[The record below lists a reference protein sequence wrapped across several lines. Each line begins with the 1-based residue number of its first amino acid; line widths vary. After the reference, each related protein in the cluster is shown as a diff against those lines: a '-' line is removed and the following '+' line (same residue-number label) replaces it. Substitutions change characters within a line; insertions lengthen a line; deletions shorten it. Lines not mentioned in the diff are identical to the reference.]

1 MTPLL
6 IQVAKIAEIVA
17 RRATRAGAA
26 MILAAAIAVAG
37 AACTSA
43 PVSKTRALDSRL
55 AWPCDRLVVE
65 WAVDAEHAQ
74 QLVGQSLR
82 VRTTDGAGR
91 LRLQVMRCEP
101 SAPAAPAAQDSQPL
115 SFAYVLVPVAGED
128 APIRITGIPADG
140 WLSLRHVV
148 ASADSQALFADLGHE
163 IIVAAQDFT
172 IHESNG
178 GTSISVQLAFDNGL
192 ISIDANS
199 TVSPSARI
207 ASSAYFGLGD
217 GFFSAYFGEENSVRQ
232 AASATVRIVGE
243 TPLSPFDLAESPAMA
258 AFDRRLVSDRV
269 YWRIPR

>member
-6 IQVAKIAEIVA
+6 IQVAKIAEIAA
-17 RRATRAGAA
+17 RGATRAGAV

-37 AACTSA
+37 AACSSA

-82 VRTTDGAGR
+82 VRTMDGAGR

-101 SAPAAPAAQDSQPL
+101 SAPAAPPTQDSQPL

-128 APIRITGIPADG
+128 APIGITGIPADG

-148 ASADSQALFADLGHE
+148 ASADSHALFADLGHE

-178 GTSISVQLAFDNGL
+178 GMSIAVQLAFDNGL

-199 TVSPSARI
+199 TVSPSART

-217 GFFSAYFGEENSVRQ
+217 GFVSAYFGEENSVRQ

-243 TPLSPFDLAESPAMA
+243 TPLAPFDLAESPAMA
-258 AFDRRLVSDRV
+258 SLDRRLVSDRV

>member
-1 MTPLL
+1 M
-6 IQVAKIAEIVA
+6 QMAKIAGIVA
-17 RRATRAGAA
+17 RGATRAGGA

-65 WAVDAEHAQ
+65 WSVHAEHAQ

-101 SAPAAPAAQDSQPL
+101 AAHAAPPTQDSQPL

-140 WLSLRHVV
+140 WLSLQH
-148 ASADSQALFADLGHE
+148 
-163 IIVAAQDFT
+163 VAAQDFT
-172 IHESNG
+172 IQESNG
-178 GTSISVQLAFDNGL
+178 GTSIAVQLAFDNGL

-217 GFFSAYFGEENSVRQ
+217 GYFSAYFGEENSVRQ

>member
-1 MTPLL
+1 M
-6 IQVAKIAEIVA
+6 QMAKIAGIVA
-17 RRATRAGAA
+17 RGGTRAGGA

-37 AACTSA
+37 AACSSA

-65 WAVDAEHAQ
+65 WSVDAKRAQ
-74 QLVGQSLR
+74 RLVGESLR
-82 VRTTDGAGR
+82 VRTMDGAGR

-101 SAPAAPAAQDSQPL
+101 AAPPTQDSQPL

-128 APIRITGIPADG
+128 ALIRITGIPADG
-140 WLSLRHVV
+140 WLSLQHVV

-178 GTSISVQLAFDNGL
+178 GTSIAVQLAFDNGL

-217 GFFSAYFGEENSVRQ
+217 GYFSAYFGEENSVRK